1 MRGQRCETD
10 DPPSVQGREHVRPM
24 AERTTFRA
32 FALRSAGGRFES
44 VETLVSGCVEPRING
59 EQRSPL
65 AVILGAGGDS
75 ERWVGV

>member
-44 VETLVSGCVEPRING
+44 VETLA
-59 EQRSPL
+59 
-65 AVILGAGGDS
+65 AVCT
-75 ERWVGV
+75 ERQIETVPVLFEGTRG